1 MTGGG
6 GQVGQCTIYEV
17 NYQRKKQSGQP
28 RGGRAIHPP
37 SSAGQGAGDRGQGAA
52 GEQKLKTEAR

>member
-6 GQVGQCTIYEV
+6 GQVGQCTIYKV
-17 NYQRKKQSGQP
+17 NYQRKKQSGSP
-28 RGGRAIHPP
+28 GGVVPFIRPQVQDR
-37 SSAGQGAGDRGQGAA
+37 GQGAGAA

>member
-1 MTGGG
+1 MHNLRSQLSEKET
-6 GQVGQCTIYEV
+6 V
-17 NYQRKKQSGQP
+17 GQP

-37 SSAGQGAGDRGQGAA
+37 SSAGQGAGDRGQGTGAA